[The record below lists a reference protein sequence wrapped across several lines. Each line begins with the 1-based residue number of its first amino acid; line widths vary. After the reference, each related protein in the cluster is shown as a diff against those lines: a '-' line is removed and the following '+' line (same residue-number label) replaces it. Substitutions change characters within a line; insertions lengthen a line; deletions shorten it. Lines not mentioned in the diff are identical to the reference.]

1 MLILEFN
8 MEIWISMNGN
18 TLSKNSFGIFMIA
31 ISVSKIVIDHSDWE
45 TMGHYNILKTNI
57 DYFSHSKLSTL

>member
-1 MLILEFN
+1 
-8 MEIWISMNGN
+8 MEIYCQR
-18 TLSKNSFGIFMIA
+18 TLLVIFMIA

-57 DYFSHSKLSTL
+57 DYFSQSKISTL